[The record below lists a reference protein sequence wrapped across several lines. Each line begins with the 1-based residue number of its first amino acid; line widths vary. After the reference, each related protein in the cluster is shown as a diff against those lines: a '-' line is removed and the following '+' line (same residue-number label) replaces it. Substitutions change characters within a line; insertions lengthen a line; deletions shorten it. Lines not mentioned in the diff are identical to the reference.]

1 MSIQGPLRE
10 TLMGLL
16 RTPEL
21 VPSAVSRPS
30 AGTLRKHYFCLAMT
44 NKQKQI
50 EIAKKLEA
58 APDAIIQEVL
68 DFLNDFERK
77 NDEEKKRIIA
87 LREILSEKR
96 GLLLR
101 LAE

>member
-1 MSIQGPLRE
+1 
-10 TLMGLL
+10 
-16 RTPEL
+16 
-21 VPSAVSRPS
+21 
-30 AGTLRKHYFCLAMT
+30 MT

-50 EIAKKLEA
+50 ETAKKREA
-58 APDAIIQEVL
+58 APDGIIQEVL
-68 DFLNDFERK
+68 DFLNDFEK
-77 NDEEKKRIIA
+77 KSAEEQKRIIA

>member
-1 MSIQGPLRE
+1 
-10 TLMGLL
+10 
-16 RTPEL
+16 
-21 VPSAVSRPS
+21 
-30 AGTLRKHYFCLAMT
+30 MT

-58 APDAIIQEVL
+58 APDAILQEVL
-68 DFLNDFERK
+68 DFLSDFERK
-77 NDEEKKRIIA
+77 TVEEQKRLIA

-101 LAE
+101 LAQ

>member
-1 MSIQGPLRE
+1 
-10 TLMGLL
+10 
-16 RTPEL
+16 
-21 VPSAVSRPS
+21 
-30 AGTLRKHYFCLAMT
+30 MT

-58 APDAIIQEVL
+58 APDGIIQEVL
-68 DFLNDFERK
+68 DFLNDFEK
-77 NDEEKKRIIA
+77 KSAEEQKRIIA

>member
-1 MSIQGPLRE
+1 
-10 TLMGLL
+10 
-16 RTPEL
+16 
-21 VPSAVSRPS
+21 
-30 AGTLRKHYFCLAMT
+30 MT

>member
-1 MSIQGPLRE
+1 
-10 TLMGLL
+10 
-16 RTPEL
+16 
-21 VPSAVSRPS
+21 
-30 AGTLRKHYFCLAMT
+30 MT

-68 DFLNDFERK
+68 DFLNDFEQK
-77 NDEEKKRIIA
+77 NAEEQKRIIA